1 MLKQQQTFK
10 KAVSFSGVGLHTGN
24 AVTMTFKP
32 AAVDTGIRFKRV
44 DLDDQPE
51 VEALVANVVETTR
64 GTTIGKGNMRV
75 HTIEHVMAAFHAMGV
90 DNAVVELDA
99 NEPPVGDGSAQPY
112 LKMIAEAGLVE
123 QDGKREVAQI
133 TEPIWFKQGDSTVVM
148 LPAERLSVN
157 CTISFPVG
165 GMDSQYF
172 SLGVD
177 RESFAQELAPSRTFC
192 FFHEVEHLMKAGL
205 IKGGSLEN
213 ANIVRGESVL
223 TQGGLRFRDEFVRHK
238 ILDIIG
244 DIYLLGRPVAAQII
258 AIRPGHTVNYELTKQ
273 LAAKTARP
281 AKPPAAPAAESPAP
295 ARTTPPAIADTGE
308 VDSVALLKMVPH
320 RYPFVM
326 LDRVLKLEAK
336 RALAIKNVS
345 INEPYFQGHFPGHPV
360 MPGVLQ
366 LEAMAQC
373 GGIMLLKGGENAGKL
388 AFFMSADNVKYRKPV
403 VPGDQLLI
411 EAELTAQRRNIGRAK
426 CTCKVGGEV
435 VSEAELMFLIQG

>member
-32 AAVDTGIRFKRV
+32 AAVDTGIRFKRM
-44 DLDDQPE
+44 DLDEQPE

-112 LKMIAEAGLVE
+112 LKMIAEAGLVD

-148 LPAERLSVN
+148 LPAERLQVS

-177 RESFAQELAPSRTFC
+177 RESFAEEVAPSRTFC

-258 AIRPGHTVNYELTKQ
+258 AIRPGHTVNYELTKR
-273 LAAKTARP
+273 LAAKTAKP
-281 AKPPAAPAAESPAP
+281 AKPPAAPAAEAAAP
-295 ARTTPPAIADTGE
+295 AKATPPAIADAGE

-366 LEAMAQC
+366 LEAMAQA

-426 CTCKVGGEV
+426 CTCKVGGEI

>member
-1 MLKQQQTFK
+1 MFKQQQTFK

-32 AAVDTGIRFKRV
+32 AAVDSGIRFKRM

-112 LKMIAEAGLVE
+112 LKMIAEGGLVE
-123 QDGKREVAQI
+123 QGAQREVVQI
-133 TEPIWFKQGDSTVVM
+133 TEPVWFKQGDSAVVM
-148 LPAERLSVN
+148 LPAERLQVS

-177 RESFAQELAPSRTFC
+177 RESFAQEIAPSRTFC

-213 ANIVRGESVL
+213 ANIVRGKSVL

-273 LAAKTARP
+273 LAQKTAKAAKPLAPPAETPVP
-281 AKPPAAPAAESPAP
+281 AKATPAP
-295 ARTTPPAIADTGE
+295 VSDKGE
-308 VDSVALLKMVPH
+308 VDSVALLKMIPH

-326 LDRVLKLEAK
+326 LDRVLKMEEGKAV
-336 RALAIKNVS
+336 AIKNVS

-373 GGIMLLKGGENAGKL
+373 GGLMLLKAGQNAGKV
-388 AFFMSADNVKYRKPV
+388 AYFMSADSVKFRKPV
-403 VPGDQLLI
+403 TPGDQLLI

-435 VSEAELMFLIQG
+435 VSEAELLFLIHG

>member
-1 MLKQQQTFK
+1 MFKQQQTFK

-32 AAVDTGIRFKRV
+32 AAVDTGIRFKRM
-44 DLDDQPE
+44 DLDEQPE

-112 LKMIAEAGLVE
+112 LKMIAEAGLTE
-123 QDGKREVAQI
+123 QEGQREVAQI

-148 LPAERLSVN
+148 LPADRLQVS
-157 CTISFPVG
+157 CTIAFPVG

-177 RESFAQELAPSRTFC
+177 RESFAEEIAPCRTFC

-213 ANIVRGESVL
+213 ANIVRGESVM

-273 LAAKTARP
+273 LADRVATATKRP
-281 AKPPAAPAAESPAP
+281 AAAAAEAPAKV
-295 ARTTPPAIADTGE
+295 TPPPVSTAGE

-326 LDRVLKLEAK
+326 LERVLKLEEKKAV
-336 RALAIKNVS
+336 AIKNVS

-373 GGIMLLKGGENAGKL
+373 GGVMLLKGGENAGKL
-388 AFFMSADNVKYRKPV
+388 AYFMSADNVKFRKPV
-403 VPGDQLLI
+403 TPGDQLLI
-411 EAELTAQRRNIGRAK
+411 EAELTAQRRNIGRAR

-435 VSEAELMFLIQG
+435 VSEAELMFLIHG

>member
-10 KAVSFSGVGLHTGN
+10 KAVSLSGIGLHTGN

-32 AAVDTGIRFKRV
+32 AAVDTGIRFKRM
-44 DLDDQPE
+44 DLDDRPE

-75 HTIEHVMAAFHAMGV
+75 HTIEHVMAAFHALGV

-112 LKMIAEAGLVE
+112 VKMIAEAGLVE

-133 TEPIWFKQGDSTVVM
+133 TEPIWVKQGDSMVVM
-148 LPAERLSVN
+148 LPAEQLQVS
-157 CTISFPVG
+157 CTISFPLD

-177 RESFAQELAPSRTFC
+177 RESFAEQIAPSRTFC
-192 FFHEVEHLMKAGL
+192 FFHEVEHLTKAGL

-238 ILDIIG
+238 VLDIIG
-244 DIYLLGRPVAAQII
+244 DLYLLGRPVAAQII

-273 LAAKTARP
+273 LAEKAAKRP
-281 AKPPAAPAAESPAP
+281 APPAAAPVLAPAKATPAP
-295 ARTTPPAIADTGE
+295 VSDTGE
-308 VDSVALLKMVPH
+308 VDSVGLLKMVPH

-326 LDRVLKLEAK
+326 LDRVLKLEEK

-366 LEAMAQC
+366 LAARAHC

-388 AFFMSADNVKYRKPV
+388 AYFMSADNVKFRKPV
-403 VPGDQLLI
+403 TPGDQLLI

-435 VSEAELMFLIQG
+435 VSEADLLFLIHG

>member
-1 MLKQQQTFK
+1 MFKQQQTFK
-10 KAVSFSGVGLHTGN
+10 KSVSFSGVGLHTGN

-32 AAVDTGIRFKRV
+32 AAADTGIRFKRM
-44 DLDDQPE
+44 DLDEQPE

-99 NEPPVGDGSAQPY
+99 NEPPVGDGSAEPY

-148 LPAERLSVN
+148 LPAERLQVS

-273 LAAKTARP
+273 LAQKAAKP
-281 AKPPAAPAAESPAP
+281 AKPPAAPAAEAAAP
-295 ARTTPPAIADTGE
+295 AKTTPPPISDAGE

-336 RALAIKNVS
+336 KAVAIKNVS

-403 VPGDQLLI
+403 TPGDQLLI

-435 VSEAELMFLIQG
+435 VSEAELMFLIHG

>member
-1 MLKQQQTFK
+1 MFKQQQTFK

-32 AAVDTGIRFKRV
+32 AAADTGIRFKRM

-51 VEALVANVVETTR
+51 IEALVANVVETTR
-64 GTTIGKGNMRV
+64 GTTIGRGNMRV

-99 NEPPVGDGSAQPY
+99 NEPPVGDGSAKPY
-112 LKMIAEAGLVE
+112 VKMIADAGLVE
-123 QDGKREVAQI
+123 QGAQREVAQI
-133 TEPIWFKQGDSTVVM
+133 TEPIWFKQGDSMVVM
-148 LPAERLSVN
+148 LPAERLQVN
-157 CTISFPVG
+157 CTISFPMD
-165 GMDSQYF
+165 GMDSQFF

-177 RESFAQELAPSRTFC
+177 RESFAEQIAPSRTFC

-205 IKGGSLEN
+205 IKGGSLES
-213 ANIVRGESVL
+213 ANIVRGESVM

-273 LAAKTARP
+273 LAEKVAKRP
-281 AKPPAAPAAESPAP
+281 SPPAPPPVPAP
-295 ARTTPPAIADTGE
+295 AQVTPPAVSTAGE

-326 LDRVLKLEAK
+326 LDRVLKLEANK
-336 RALAIKNVS
+336 AVAIKNVS

-366 LEAMAQC
+366 LEAMAQA

-388 AFFMSADNVKYRKPV
+388 AYFMSADNVKFRKPV
-403 VPGDQLLI
+403 TPGDQLII

-435 VSEAELMFLIQG
+435 VSEAELLFLIHG

>member
-1 MLKQQQTFK
+1 MFKQQQTFK

-24 AVTMTFKP
+24 PVTMTFKP
-32 AAVDTGIRFKRV
+32 AAVDTGIRFKRT

-64 GTTIGKGNMRV
+64 GTTIGKGNMRI
-75 HTIEHVMAAFHAMGV
+75 HTIEHVMAAFHALGV

-99 NEPPVGDGSAQPY
+99 NEPPVGDGSALPY
-112 LKMIAEAGLVE
+112 VKMIREAGLVE
-123 QDGKREVAQI
+123 QEGKREVIQI

-148 LPAERLSVN
+148 LPSDRLSIS

-172 SLGVD
+172 SVGVD
-177 RESFAQELAPSRTFC
+177 RESFAEEIAPCRTFC

-238 ILDIIG
+238 VLDIIG
-244 DIYLLGRPVAAQII
+244 DIYLMGRPVAAQVI

-273 LAAKTARP
+273 LAEKAIKP
-281 AKPPAAPAAESPAP
+281 AKPPTPPAEAKTPAKV
-295 ARTTPPAIADTGE
+295 TPPAISDAGE

-326 LDRVLKLEAK
+326 LDRVIKLEEK

-388 AFFMSADNVKYRKPV
+388 AYFMSADNVKYRKPV
-403 VPGDQLLI
+403 TPGDQLLI
-411 EAELTAQRRNIGRAK
+411 EAELTAQRRNIGRAR

-435 VSEAELMFLIQG
+435 VSEAELMFLIHG

>member
-1 MLKQQQTFK
+1 MFKQQQTFK
-10 KAVSFSGVGLHTGN
+10 KAVSFSGIGLHTGN

-32 AAVDTGIRFKRV
+32 AAVDTGIRFKRT

-75 HTIEHVMAAFHAMGV
+75 HTIEHVMAAFHALGV

-99 NEPPVGDGSAQPY
+99 NEPPVGDGSALPY
-112 LKMIAEAGLVE
+112 VKMIREAGLVE
-123 QDGKREVAQI
+123 QEGKREVVQV
-133 TEPIWFKQGDSTVVM
+133 TEPVWFKQGDSTVVM
-148 LPAERLSVN
+148 LPADQLHIT

-177 RESFAQELAPSRTFC
+177 RESFAEELAPSRTFC

-238 ILDIIG
+238 MLDIIG
-244 DIYLLGRPVAAQII
+244 DIYLLGRPVAAQVI

-273 LAAKTARP
+273 LAEKSAKP
-281 AKPPAAPAAESPAP
+281 AKPPAPPAEAAAPAKVTPAP
-295 ARTTPPAIADTGE
+295 ISDAGE
-308 VDSVALLKMVPH
+308 VDSVGLLKMVPH

-326 LDRVLKLEAK
+326 LDRVLKLEEK
-336 RALAIKNVS
+336 RAVAIKNIS

-388 AFFMSADNVKYRKPV
+388 AYFMSADNVKFRKPV
-403 VPGDQLLI
+403 TPGDQLLI

-435 VSEAELMFLIQG
+435 VSEADLLFLIHG

>member
-32 AAVDTGIRFKRV
+32 AAVDTGIRFKRT
-44 DLDDQPE
+44 DLDDRPE

-148 LPAERLSVN
+148 LPAERLSVS

-172 SLGVD
+172 SLSVD
-177 RESFAQELAPSRTFC
+177 RESFAQEIAPSRTFC

-244 DIYLLGRPVAAQII
+244 DLYLLGRPVAAQII

-273 LAAKTARP
+273 FAAKTAKP
-281 AKPPAAPAAESPAP
+281 AKPPAAPAAEPAAP
-295 ARTTPPAIADTGE
+295 AKTTPPAIVDTGE

-403 VPGDQLLI
+403 TPGDQLLI

-426 CTCKVGGEV
+426 CTCKVGGEI

>member
-1 MLKQQQTFK
+1 MFKQQQTFK

-32 AAVDTGIRFKRV
+32 AAVDTGIRFKRT
-44 DLDDQPE
+44 DLDGQPE

-75 HTIEHVMAAFHAMGV
+75 HTIEHVMAAFHALGV

-148 LPAERLSVN
+148 LPAERLSVS

-177 RESFAQELAPSRTFC
+177 QESFAEEIAPSRTFC

-244 DIYLLGRPVAAQII
+244 DIYLLGRPVVAQII

-273 LAAKTARP
+273 LAQKAIKP
-281 AKPPAAPAAESPAP
+281 AKPPAPPPAAAAP
-295 ARTTPPAIADTGE
+295 PKATPPAISDTGE

-326 LDRVLKLEAK
+326 LDRVLKLEEK
-336 RALAIKNVS
+336 RAIAIKNVS

-388 AFFMSADNVKYRKPV
+388 AFFMSADGVKYRKPV
-403 VPGDQLLI
+403 TPGDQLLI

-426 CTCKVGGEV
+426 CTCKVGGEI

>member
-1 MLKQQQTFK
+1 MFKQQQTFK

-32 AAVDTGIRFKRV
+32 AAVDTGIRFKRL

-75 HTIEHVMAAFHAMGV
+75 HTIEHVMAAFHALGV
-90 DNAVVELDA
+90 DNAVVEMDA
-99 NEPPVGDGSAQPY
+99 NEPPVGDGSAMPY
-112 LKMIAEAGLVE
+112 VKMIREAGLVE
-123 QDGKREVAQI
+123 QEGKREVAQI
-133 TEPIWFKQGDSTVVM
+133 TEPLWFKQGDSTVVL
-148 LPAERLSVN
+148 LPAEQLSVS

-172 SLGVD
+172 SIGVD
-177 RESFAQELAPSRTFC
+177 RESFAEEIAPSRTFC

-238 ILDIIG
+238 MLDVIG
-244 DIYLLGRPVAAQII
+244 DLYLLGRPVAAQVI

-273 LAAKTARP
+273 LAAKTVKA
-281 AKPPAAPAAESPAP
+281 AKPPAPPAEAAAPAK
-295 ARTTPPAIADTGE
+295 TTPPPISDSGE

-326 LDRVLKLEAK
+326 LDRVLKLEEK

-373 GGIMLLKGGENAGKL
+373 GGIMLLKGGDNAGKL
-388 AFFMSADNVKYRKPV
+388 AYFMSADNVKYRKPV
-403 VPGDQLLI
+403 TPGDQLLI

-435 VSEAELMFLIQG
+435 VSEAELMFLIHG

>member
-1 MLKQQQTFK
+1 MFKQQQTFK

-32 AAVDTGIRFKRV
+32 AAVDTGIRFKRI
-44 DLDDQPE
+44 DLDEQPE

-123 QDGKREVAQI
+123 QDGRREVAQI
-133 TEPIWFKQGDSTVVM
+133 TEPIWFKQGDSAVVM
-148 LPAERLSVN
+148 LPADRLQVS

-177 RESFAQELAPSRTFC
+177 RESFAEELAPCRTFC

-213 ANIVRGESVL
+213 ANIVRGESVM

-244 DIYLLGRPVAAQII
+244 DIYLLGRPVAAQVI

-273 LAAKTARP
+273 LAEKVAKA
-281 AKPPAAPAAESPAP
+281 AKRPAAPVVEMPAKV
-295 ARTTPPAIADTGE
+295 TPPPVSDAGE

-326 LDRVLKLEAK
+326 LDRVLKLEEKKAV
-336 RALAIKNVS
+336 AIKNIS

-388 AFFMSADNVKYRKPV
+388 AYFMSADNVKFRKPV
-403 VPGDQLLI
+403 TPGDQLLI
-411 EAELTAQRRNIGRAK
+411 EAELTAQRRNIGRAR

-435 VSEAELMFLIQG
+435 VSEAELMFLIHG

>member
-1 MLKQQQTFK
+1 
-10 KAVSFSGVGLHTGN
+10 
-24 AVTMTFKP
+24 
-32 AAVDTGIRFKRV
+32 
-44 DLDDQPE
+44 
-51 VEALVANVVETTR
+51 
-64 GTTIGKGNMRV
+64 
-75 HTIEHVMAAFHAMGV
+75 MAAFHALGV

-112 LKMIAEAGLVE
+112 VQMIREAGLVE
-123 QDGKREVAQI
+123 QDGKREVVQV
-133 TEPIWFKQGDSTVVM
+133 TEPIWFKQGDSMLVM
-148 LPAERLSVN
+148 LPAEQLLVS
-157 CTISFPVG
+157 CTISFPMD
-165 GMDSQYF
+165 GMDSQFF

-177 RESFAQELAPSRTFC
+177 RESFAEQLAPSRTFC

-238 ILDIIG
+238 MLDIIG
-244 DIYLLGRPVAAQII
+244 DLYLLGRPVVGQVIT
-258 AIRPGHTVNYELTKQ
+258 IRPGHTVNCELTKQ
-273 LAAKTARP
+273 LAEKSAKP
-281 AKPPAAPAAESPAP
+281 VKPPAPPAEADAPAKA
-295 ARTTPPAIADTGE
+295 TPPPISDTGE
-308 VDSVALLKMVPH
+308 VDSVGLLKMVPH

-326 LDRVLKLEAK
+326 LDRVLKLEEK
-336 RALAIKNVS
+336 RAVAIKNVS

-388 AFFMSADNVKYRKPV
+388 AYFMSADNVKFRKPV
-403 VPGDQLLI
+403 TPGDQLLI

-435 VSEAELMFLIQG
+435 VSEADLLFLIHG